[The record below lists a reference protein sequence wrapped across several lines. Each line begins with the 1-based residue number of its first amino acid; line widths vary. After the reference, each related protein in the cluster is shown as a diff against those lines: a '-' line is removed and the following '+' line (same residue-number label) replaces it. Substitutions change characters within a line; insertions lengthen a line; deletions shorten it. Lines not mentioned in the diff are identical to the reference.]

1 MHQVKEGAAN
11 QSYGLQV
18 AQLAGVPT
26 DVIQAAKLKLQQLEQ
41 SRYQSDDVQKQPQP
55 DLFVT
60 PQRSELDEAF
70 DSINPDELSPK
81 QALELLYE
89 LKQRSS

>member
-1 MHQVKEGAAN
+1 
-11 QSYGLQV
+11 V

-26 DVIQAAKLKLQQLEQ
+26 DVIQAAKLKLQQLEH

-55 DLFVT
+55 DLFIT
-60 PQRSELDEAF
+60 PQQSPLDEAF